1 MKKFFTYAVVIATF
15 AWSIG
20 LAGLVPSAS
29 AAYTPVAGDLIK
41 LNLVS
46 APGVYYVGTDLKK
59 HLFSNRVTFGTWY
72 DDFTGLKKLTS
83 DEFQSVALGDD
94 VIARAGVLVKMEDSN
109 QIYAVTTGGKLCKV
123 TTDDAGKAL
132 FGTNYAS
139 TVNFIQTAFAQNYQD
154 RASCD
159 LTAASNLPD
168 GFLIKY
174 ASAPSDKFYVE
185 GGLKRPI
192 TAEGFLANKFKDS
205 KVYTVPATMTYSA
218 GASLS
223 SLEAAVSSVTT
234 KGGSV
239 NPPAVNGNVTVSLAA
254 GTPASGTLVAGQAI
268 ADLAHFTV
276 TNTGSSEAKVTTLK
290 FKRIGVSADATLSSI
305 YLYEGANRLTDGASV
320 SSGNIS
326 FNDASGIIVLPAGG
340 SKTISVRA
348 NILTGTSGQT
358 IGVAYVNADSSL
370 VSGNLMSIATAT
382 LGTASFAATTYPG
395 ANSSLDP
402 QNDFVLWENTVNVGT
417 TIVNLQSIRFKQ
429 IGSINSNDIKNFRL
443 YVDGNQKSSVAA
455 LDANGYVTFD
465 LTAAPVALN
474 TGNRTIK
481 VMVDIIG
488 GSTRT
493 AQLSVRMAADV
504 MAVDTQYGQPILVQA
519 NSTTFSARDAGA
531 QTISGGTLSITKKS
545 DSPSGSVTNGSTG
558 VTMAKFELKASGEK
572 MKVESLRFFVTESDG
587 DTAFTL
593 RNGAIF
599 ADGVQVG
606 STAAIAAAT
615 DATLGYTEFTFGSS
629 LIVTPGTPVVLSVVA
644 DIYDND
650 GTNDVADADTLKIQV
665 DNSSA
670 SNVLK
675 MTSSGYDSVP
685 AVDVPANQLTV
696 SQGNLTVAKNTSYGS
711 RTSVA
716 PKTAYKLGSFS
727 IAATTVEKV
736 NLNTI
741 SLDFDTVADA
751 ADASSDLSNL
761 YVVYGGVTS
770 TVKTTVADTGNSWS
784 ISKELTSGQSITV
797 DVYADVAS
805 SITDGDGTADTIR
818 TDLTVTAQTVGSS
831 VSLTPT
837 EVQGQV
843 ITWGAGTFTPSFGN
857 SPLSYATPGDMMVA
871 AGDFKFTALNES
883 YTIKE
888 IDVFVDDST
897 VASAIRK
904 VHIFDGTT
912 DLTPSGFDLNGNTN
926 TSALV
931 TGLSVPVSA
940 GDTKTL
946 TIKFDLN
953 AIGTGYGATGQNVHV
968 ASIDN
973 IKYAD
978 SQGVETIDTSA
989 YVGNTKDVIVF
1000 RTIPT
1005 VAAVD
1010 LTNSTLVNGAALDL
1024 YKFTITPDVKG
1035 SLALKQIKLPIS
1047 WSNGGTTV
1055 GDTLE
1060 LESMKLLLNG
1070 VDYSSAVTMT
1080 DEDGNTV
1087 EGTSGLLEGDD
1098 TLVIVFTNELDIS
1111 AATTFTIK
1119 GTPQGFR
1126 MTGADTTGDSVSMYL
1141 AGDATSNT
1149 TKYYLNDHADDG
1161 IYGLHTAATGG
1172 ETAYN
1177 FIWSDYGVT
1186 PHLETDGA
1194 SSADWH
1200 NGYLIKNLDLNGE
1213 TWTK

>member
-1 MKKFFTYAVVIATF
+1 MKKFLTYGVVIATIV
-15 AWSIG
+15 WSLGIG
-20 LAGLVPSAS
+20 AIVPMAAS
-29 AAYTPVAGDLIK
+29 AAYSPAAGDIIK
-41 LNLVS
+41 VANNP
-46 APGVYYVGTDLKK
+46 AVYYIGSDLKRQ
-59 HLFSNRVTFGTWY
+59 LFSNRVTYGSWF
-72 DDFTGLKKLTS
+72 DNFSGLKTIDQADFNTIDS
-83 DEFQSVALGDD
+83 GANVTVRPGTN
-94 VIARAGVLVKMEDSN
+94 LVKFDNSGAV
-109 QIYAVTTGGKLCKV
+109 YAVTPGAKLLPLV
-123 TTDDAGKAL
+123 SGDAAKAL
-132 FGTNYAS
+132 YGTDWAKKIVVIQSSFEANY
-139 TVNFIQTAFAQNYQD
+139 TKDTANA
-154 RASCD
+154 
-159 LTAASNLPD
+159 LTTSSKLPD
-168 GFLIKY
+168 GSVIKY
-174 ASAPSDKFYVE
+174 AGSDSIYYIENGAKRLVTSDAFVANKLSDKFVV
-185 GGLKRPI
+185 
-192 TAEGFLANKFKDS
+192 TN
-205 KVYTVPATMTYSA
+205 VPTSMTYA
-218 GASLS
+218 DG
-223 SLEAAVSSVTT
+223 SSVT
-234 KGGSV
+234 GREDAIAGISAS
-239 NPPAVNGNVTVSLAA
+239 AVVVTPSTVSVSLASN
-254 GTPASGTLVAGQAI
+254 TPVSGTLVAGQAI
-268 ADLAHFTV
+268 ADLAHFTI

-326 FNDASGIIVLPAGG
+326 FNDASGIIVLAAGA
-340 SKTISVRA
+340 SKTVSVRA

-358 IGVAYVNADSSL
+358 IGVAYVNADGSL
-370 VSGNLMSIATAT
+370 VSGNLMNIATAT
-382 LGTASFAATTYPG
+382 LGTANFNATTYPG
-395 ANSSLDP
+395 TNSSVDP
-402 QNDFVLWENTVNVGT
+402 QNDFVVWENTVNIGT
-417 TIVNLQSIRFKQ
+417 TIINLQSIRFKQ

-443 YVDGNQKSSVAA
+443 YVDGNLKSSVAN

-465 LTAAPVALN
+465 LTSAPVALN

-481 VMVDIIG
+481 VMVDIVG

-493 AQLSVRMAADV
+493 AQLSLRMAADV
-504 MAVDTQYGQPILVQA
+504 MAVDTQYGQPILVQS

-572 MKVESLRFFVTESDG
+572 MKVESLRFYVTESDG

-599 ADGVQVG
+599 ADGVQIG
-606 STAAIAAAT
+606 STAPIAAAS

-650 GTNDVADADTLKIQV
+650 GANDVADADTLKIQV

-685 AVDVPANQLTV
+685 ATDVPANQLTV
-696 SQGNLTVAKNTSYGS
+696 SQGNLLVAKNTSYGN

-716 PKTAYKLGSFS
+716 PKTAYKLASFS
-727 IAATTVEKV
+727 VAATTVEKV

-761 YVVYGGVTS
+761 YVVYGGTTS
-770 TVKTTVADTGNSWS
+770 TIKTTVADTGNSWS
-784 ISKELTSGQSITV
+784 ISKELTSGQSITI

-831 VSLTPT
+831 VSLTPA
-837 EVQGQV
+837 EVPGQV
-843 ITWGAGTFTPSFGN
+843 VTWGAGSFTPSFGN
-857 SPLSYATPGDMMVA
+857 SPLSYITPGDMMVT

-888 IDVFVDDST
+888 IEVFVGDST
-897 VASAIRK
+897 VASAIKK
-904 VHIFDGTT
+904 VHIFDGAT
-912 DLTPSGFDLNGNTN
+912 DLTAATDGFDLNGNTN

-931 TGLSVPVSA
+931 TGLNVAVAASQ
-940 GDTKTL
+940 TKVL
-946 TIKFDLN
+946 TVKFDLN
-953 AIGTGYGATGQNVHV
+953 VIGSGYGATGQNIQV
-968 ASIDN
+968 AKIDN

-978 SQGVETIDTSA
+978 SQGVETTDTA
-989 YVGNTKDVIVF
+989 DTYVGTSKDIIVF

-1010 LTNSTLVNGAALDL
+1010 LTNTTLVNGAAVDL
-1024 YKFTITPDVKG
+1024 YKFTVSPDAKG

-1047 WSNGGTTV
+1047 WSDGGTA
-1055 GDTLE
+1055 DTLE
-1060 LESMKLLLNG
+1060 IESLKLYLNG

-1080 DEDGNTV
+1080 DEDANTV
-1087 EGTSGLLEGDD
+1087 EGTDGLLEDD
-1098 TLVIVFTNELDIS
+1098 GTLVIVFTNEIDIS
-1111 AATTFTIK
+1111 ATTTFTVK

-1126 MTGADTTGDSVSMYL
+1126 MTGADTTGDTVSMYL

-1161 IYGLHTAATGG
+1161 IFGLHTAATGG

-1194 SSADWH
+1194 ASADWH
-1200 NGYLIKNLDLNGE
+1200 NGYLVKSLDLSGE